1 MLAFVEK
8 PRLID
13 DEHGLGI
20 AHMLDHRGPQ
30 VIPDLLGIPLC
41 TPSQML
47 DPIRRRIPMDFS
59 HLPPVFALDGT
70 QEPPEIRP
78 RPATGFTASKT
89 GHEAAF
95 DFSLPDGPGPH
106 RLQVRV

>member
-1 MLAFVEK
+1 MALGTRLGQQYPHVAMVNAACCPALLARPPSRMLAFCEQ

-20 AHMLDHRGPQ
+20 TQMFDHRGLE
-30 VIPDLLGIPLC
+30 VIPDLIGLPRR

-70 QEPPEIRP
+70 Q
-78 RPATGFTASKT
+78 
-89 GHEAAF
+89 
-95 DFSLPDGPGPH
+95 
-106 RLQVRV
+106 